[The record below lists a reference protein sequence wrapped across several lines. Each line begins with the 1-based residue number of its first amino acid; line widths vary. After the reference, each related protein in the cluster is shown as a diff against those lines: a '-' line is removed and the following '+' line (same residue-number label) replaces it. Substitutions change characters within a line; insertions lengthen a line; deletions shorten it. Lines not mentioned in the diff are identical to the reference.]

1 MREQMKYYIAFAEN
15 SIEGHLESG
24 PRRPH
29 GDQEQIRELIAKL
42 QNAQVRLTDQLY
54 ARSVCAEFRVLMK
67 AFFLSVNCCQNKMCF
82 LNDVVRLKYSP
93 LNADVVKLLGT

>member
-42 QNAQVRLTDQLY
+42 QNAQVRLTDQLQ
-54 ARSVCAEFRVLMK
+54 AEFALH
-67 AFFLSVNCCQNKMCF
+67 FGFNDIFLYFCQ
-82 LNDVVRLKYSP
+82 
-93 LNADVVKLLGT
+93 LLSK